1 MAGLPNTLSRTQL
14 KFTGLTNFEGWIIY
28 SSLDTNISSTLLPL
42 RLVKDAKTQR
52 VDLQGLTATEY

>member
-28 SSLDTNISSTLLPL
+28 SSLDTNISSNLLPL
-42 RLVKDAKTQR
+42 RLVKDAKNQR
-52 VDLQGLTATEY
+52 VDLQGLTATE